1 MTFTQLAVYFEKLEG
16 ISSRLQLTDTLASL
30 LCELKPEEIADVVYL
45 TQGRVAPAFKPIEIG
60 MGEKLVAQALAEAFG
75 VERSQV
81 LDHYGRLG
89 DLGLAAQ
96 SLAKEHQGSH
106 KAADLSVSYVV
117 SSLREIARATGD
129 GTVQKRV
136 ALLSELLAHMDAVSV
151 KHFVRIPL
159 GNLRLGIGDPTVLD
173 ALSVAKVGNKSLR
186 KVLETAYNKT
196 SDLGLIARV
205 FWREGEMGLEKLTV
219 HPGNPIRPELCERL
233 PTVEKVIE
241 KLRIVAVEPKL
252 DGFRTQIHLDRTAE
266 QQVRIFSRNL
276 EDMSHMF
283 PEIVE
288 GALRQLRA
296 KMLIMDAE
304 ALAYNPKSEEFY
316 PFQETTKRRR
326 KYDISELAQ
335 RLPLKAFVFDL
346 MYLDGEDLTGI
357 SYQKRRELIFKVI
370 SDSGTIAP
378 IQGIVASTK
387 EQLDQFLAEQIQ
399 KGFEGVVVKR
409 LDSPYSAGARNF
421 NWVKLKRDVSGEL
434 NDTFDCVI
442 LGYISGKGKRVQF
455 GAGALLAGVYDD
467 TKDTFVTICKIGT
480 GLSDEEWREIHERCD
495 KIKVYH
501 KPARVDSLIE
511 PTVWV
516 TPKVVIEVLADEI
529 TRSPIHT
536 AGKTENEPGYALRFP
551 RLVSF
556 RSDDKKPEDATTV
569 KEIVNMFQQQ
579 GKH

>member
-1 MTFTQLAVYFEKLEG
+1 MTFAQLAFYFEKLEG
-16 ISSRLQLTDTLASL
+16 TSSRLQLTDTLASL
-30 LCELKPEEIADVVYL
+30 FRELSPEEIADAVYL
-45 TQGRVAPAFKPIEIG
+45 TQGRVAPAFEPIEIG

-81 LDHYGRLG
+81 LDHYSRLG

-96 SLAKEHQGSH
+96 SFAKEHRGSH
-106 KAADLSVSYVV
+106 KAPDLSVSYVV
-117 SSLREIARATGD
+117 SSLREIARATGK
-129 GTVQKRV
+129 GTVKKRV
-136 ALLSELLAHMDAVSV
+136 ALLSELPAHMDAVSV

-159 GNLRLGIGDPTVLD
+159 GNLRLGIGDPTILD

-205 FWREGEMGLEKLTV
+205 FWRDGETGLEKLTV
-219 HPGNPIRPELCERL
+219 RPGNPIRPELCERL
-233 PTVEKVIE
+233 PSVEKVIE
-241 KLRIVAVEPKL
+241 KLGTVAVEPKL
-252 DGFRTQIHLDRTAE
+252 DGLRTQIHLDRAAE
-266 QQVRIFSRNL
+266 RKVRIFSRNL
-276 EDMSHMF
+276 EDMSYMF

-288 GALRQLRA
+288 GALMQLRA
-296 KMLIMDAE
+296 ETLIMDAE
-304 ALAYNPKSEEFY
+304 ALAYNPGSEESY

-326 KYDISELAQ
+326 KYAISELAQ
-335 RLPLKAFVFDL
+335 QLPLKAFVFDL
-346 MYLDGEDLTGI
+346 MYLDGKDLTELP
-357 SYQKRRELIFKVI
+357 YQKRRELIFKVI
-370 SDSGTIAP
+370 SDGGTIVP
-378 IQGIVASTK
+378 NQGIVAMTSQ
-387 EQLDQFLAEQIQ
+387 ELDRFLAEQIQ
-399 KGFEGVVVKR
+399 KGLEGVVVKR

-434 NDTFDCVI
+434 SDTADCII

-480 GLSDEEWREIHERCD
+480 GLSDEEWKEIHERCD
-495 KIKVYH
+495 KIKVDH

-516 TPKVVIEVLADEI
+516 TPKIVIEVLADEI
-529 TRSPIHT
+529 TRSPVHT
-536 AGKTENEPGYALRFP
+536 AGKTDNEAGYAFRFP

-556 RSDDKKPEDATTV
+556 RSDDKSPEDATTV
-569 KEIVNMFQQQ
+569 KEIVQMFQQQ